1 VTAAGAAIAPVNWRR
16 GDRYK
21 PPFRERNG
29 LKVVSGKLG
38 LIALLAAA
46 SLLLLW
52 RHLTTQ
58 SANEPAIGFGYSS
71 GQISKA
77 REICTR
83 LHGSEQERRQRLADC
98 NGECGSL
105 VSDASRECLSQCR
118 EKSQAYASCL
128 LQYTTPP

>member
-1 VTAAGAAIAPVNWRR
+1 
-16 GDRYK
+16 
-21 PPFRERNG
+21 
-29 LKVVSGKLG
+29 VSGKVG

-58 SANEPAIGFGYSS
+58 STNEPAIGFGYSS
-71 GQISKA
+71 EQISKA
-77 REICTR
+77 REVCTR

-98 NGECGSL
+98 NGECGNL
-105 VSDASRECLSQCR
+105 VSDASRACLSQCR